1 MSEAVKRRRRY
12 AICSDAVG
20 VRNSQGKR
28 DIKKASLS
36 GWPFSFSVPPR
47 RLMVAYVIWIGS
59 TSYSE
64 LPRPLSIASTYSR
77 EHTAFR

>member
-1 MSEAVKRRRRY
+1 MSEVVK
-12 AICSDAVG
+12 
-20 VRNSQGKR
+20 KR

-47 RLMVAYVIWIGS
+47 RLTVAHVIWLGS

-64 LPRPLSIASTYSR
+64 LPRPFSIASTYSR